1 MGNRLCPCGGS
12 VGVPRVGEG
21 GVIQL
26 EGSLCGEKEEK
37 NLEFYLV
44 VYFLD
49 GMEGKE
55 YVSFQGRG
63 VKYTE
68 TQKFFCLYLVE
79 LG

>member
-1 MGNRLCPCGGS
+1 MGNYFCPCGGS

-26 EGSLCGEKEEK
+26 EGPLCGEKEEK
-37 NLEFYLV
+37 KLKFYPV

-55 YVSFQGRG
+55 
-63 VKYTE
+63 
-68 TQKFFCLYLVE
+68 
-79 LG
+79 

>member
-1 MGNRLCPCGGS
+1 MRNHFCPCGGS

-26 EGSLCGEKEEK
+26 EGPLCREKEEK
-37 NLEFYLV
+37 NLEFYPV

-55 YVSFQGRG
+55 
-63 VKYTE
+63 
-68 TQKFFCLYLVE
+68 
-79 LG
+79 